1 MGMFRNLAIILTLLL
16 FVLSCEYFVGG
27 VSVWADTGSE
37 AKKLRGSVTSEE
49 KKKADDELKAGIKDT
64 NDSLRQ
70 LQSNLRSLINEV
82 MRQNYVSVMQPN
94 VIGATVLPSVPVQV
108 PMGNLLP
115 PRKKYMDF
123 FAVQTQAGLG
133 RVREATSLLPED
145 WGNDKDLE
153 AQMWQLRGG
162 VESLRRDNETLQKLL
177 SGSSYDNL
185 AIGKQALLMSDQL
198 DEMQKVLKKTEK
210 RIRKISRQ
218 GR

>member
-16 FVLSCEYFVGG
+16 LLLSCEYFGEG
-27 VSVWADTGSE
+27 VSAWADTTSE

-49 KKKADDELKAGIKDT
+49 KKKADDELKAGIKDA
-64 NDSLRQ
+64 NDSVRQ

-94 VIGATVLPSVPVQV
+94 VIGATVLPSVPTQI

-123 FAVQTQAGLG
+123 FAVQTQARLG

-145 WGNDKDLE
+145 WGNDTVLA
-153 AQMWQLRGG
+153 AQMAQLKAG
-162 VESLRRDNETLQKLL
+162 VESLQKDNEALQKLL
-177 SGSSYDNL
+177 SGSTYDNL

-198 DEMQKVLKKTEK
+198 DEMQKLLKKSEK
-210 RIRKISRQ
+210 RMRKINRQ
-218 GR
+218 G